1 MNFDKKIDKLRNDN
15 WRKKSSLFAMIKN
28 ILLLILIILISV
40 YILNIVESFQKTIN

>member
-1 MNFDKKIDKLRNDN
+1 MSFDKNINKLRDEG

-40 YILNIVESFQKTIN
+40 YILDIAEIFQK